1 MGVCAHELGDPQLAL
16 FLARLLEGEQGPLQ
30 QSLLSK
36 ELMPGQHLP
45 LLQVACLVY
54 DMPGVMTDMSSA
66 PLTISAWIVAV
77 SASFFA
83 SCLICNQA
91 VQLLSYLSPSF
102 DNRCTVHEE
111 CLF

>member
-45 LLQVACLVY
+45 LLQLAHLVY
-54 DMPGVMTDMSSA
+54 NMPGVIMTDMSSA
-66 PLTISAWIVAV
+66 PLTIPAWIVAV

-83 SCLICNQA
+83 CCLICNQA
-91 VQLLSYLSPSF
+91 VQLLSYLS
-102 DNRCTVHEE
+102 
-111 CLF
+111 